1 MTSRFFRCL
10 TVCAATALASAAAEA
25 QTKITYLL
33 TSPVPTVAEAPHA
46 SVPAVMGYWKEG
58 GLDVTVSPSPGSTQ
72 ATQLVVAGTAHFTMA
87 TVEPLIIARQKG
99 AKVVAVYN
107 HVREPIYTIAVPTGS
122 PITDMKQL
130 KDKSIGVVSLASG
143 AVPFSKAML
152 QSIGIDP
159 EKDVRWVPVGL
170 GPQAA
175 HALKE
180 NRVDALGFWDWGYA
194 ILENAGYQFR
204 HFTTEATKN
213 VLSLALVANED
224 FVAANPDA
232 VAAMARG
239 IAKAALFTITD
250 PEAAVK
256 IHWRQYPASKPT
268 GIPEDQ
274 ALKEAV
280 HVLKARLVK
289 YRVEGRSPPTWG
301 AFTKAEWESTQNFLA
316 DSGLIQRK
324 IDVAQYYNDRFL
336 AKANEFD
343 ANKVIAEAKGY
354 K

>member
-1 MTSRFFRCL
+1 MILRVSL
-10 TVCAATALASAAAEA
+10 VCAAAILAAGTVHA

-72 ATQLVVAGTAHFTMA
+72 ATQLVIAGTAHFTMA

-99 AKVVAVYN
+99 GKVVAVYN
-107 HVREPIYTIAVPTGS
+107 HVREPIYTIAVPKES
-122 PITDMKQL
+122 AITDMKQL
-130 KDKSIGVVSLASG
+130 KGKTIGVTSLASG

-152 QSIGIDP
+152 KSIGIDP
-159 EKDVRWVPVGL
+159 EKDVRWVAIGL
-170 GPQAA
+170 GPQAS

-180 NRVDALGFWDWGYA
+180 NRVDALGYWDWGYA
-194 ILENAGYQFR
+194 ILENLGHQFR
-204 HFTTEATKN
+204 HYTTEETKN

-232 VAAMARG
+232 VTAMARG
-239 IAKAALFTITD
+239 IARAALFTVTN

-256 IHWRQYPASKPT
+256 IHWQQYPASKPT
-268 GIPEDQ
+268 GIPEEQ

-289 YRVEGRSPPTWG
+289 YRVEGRYPPTWG
-301 AFTKAEWESTQNFLA
+301 AFTKAEWEATQDFLA
-316 DSGLIQRK
+316 DSGLIQQK
-324 IDVAQYYNDRFL
+324 SDVAKYYNDRLL
-336 AKANEFD
+336 AKVNDFD
-343 ANKVIAEAKGY
+343 AGKVIAQAKGY

>member
-1 MTSRFFRCL
+1 MILRISL
-10 TVCAATALASAAAEA
+10 VCAAAILAASAAHA
-25 QTKITYLL
+25 QTKIAYLL

-99 AKVVAVYN
+99 GKVVAVYN
-107 HVREPIYTIAVPTGS
+107 HVREPIYTIAVPKES
-122 PITDMKQL
+122 AITDMKQL
-130 KDKSIGVVSLASG
+130 KGKAIGVTSLASG

-152 QSIGIDP
+152 KSIGVDP
-159 EKDVRWVPVGL
+159 EKDVRWVAIGL
-170 GPQAA
+170 GPQAS

-180 NRVDALGFWDWGYA
+180 NRVDALGYWDWGYA
-194 ILENAGYQFR
+194 ILENLGHQFR
-204 HFTTEATKN
+204 HYTTEATRN
-213 VLSLALVANED
+213 VLSLALLANED

-232 VAAMARG
+232 VTAMARG
-239 IAKAALFTITD
+239 IAKAALFTITN

-256 IHWRQYPASKPT
+256 IHWQQYPASKPT
-268 GIPEDQ
+268 GVPEDK
-274 ALKEAV
+274 ALKDAV

-301 AFTKAEWESTQNFLA
+301 AFTKAEWEATQDFLA
-316 DSGLIQRK
+316 DSGLIQQK
-324 IDVAQYYNDRFL
+324 SDVAQYYNDRML
-336 AKANEFD
+336 AKVNDFD
-343 ANKVIAEAKGY
+343 AGKVIAQAKGY

>member
-1 MTSRFFRCL
+1 MILRVSL
-10 TVCAATALASAAAEA
+10 VCAAAILAAGAAHA

-99 AKVVAVYN
+99 GKVVAVYN
-107 HVREPIYTIAVPTGS
+107 HVREPIYTIAVPKES
-122 PITDMKQL
+122 AITDMKQL
-130 KDKSIGVVSLASG
+130 KGKAIGVTSLASG

-152 QSIGIDP
+152 KSIGVDP
-159 EKDVRWVPVGL
+159 EKDVRWVAIGL
-170 GPQAA
+170 GPQAS

-180 NRVDALGFWDWGYA
+180 NRVDALGYWDWGYA
-194 ILENAGYQFR
+194 ILENLGHQFR
-204 HFTTEATKN
+204 HYTTEATKN

-224 FVAANPDA
+224 FVASNPDA
-232 VAAMARG
+232 VTAMARG
-239 IAKAALFTITD
+239 IAKAALFTITN

-256 IHWRQYPASKPT
+256 IHWQQYPASKPT

-274 ALKEAV
+274 ALKDAV

-301 AFTKAEWESTQNFLA
+301 AFTKAEWEATQNFLA
-316 DSGLIQRK
+316 DSGLIQQK
-324 IDVAQYYNDRFL
+324 VDVAQYYNDRLL
-336 AKANEFD
+336 AKVNDFD
-343 ANKVIAEAKGY
+343 ANKVIAQAKGY